1 MKIDQSEFAGAKGI
15 FFLNPGNFEDGKSLG
30 LAIQRWFPPDSDADD
45 LSPEAKAQIA
55 VARSAITNALY
66 RYMVQKRGTE
76 EAADKFGKL
85 VYNTKVQMN
94 MRKFHR
100 GMNGRPTPHLI
111 TVSLLLLTSCINTH
125 SSPLYQHLT
134 PCSLCFAHSPS
145 LN

>member
-1 MKIDQSEFAGAKGI
+1 MLDNLLNPIRKMKIDQSEFAGAKGI

-85 VYNTKVQMN
+85 VYKSANEHEKV
-94 MRKFHR
+94 
-100 GMNGRPTPHLI
+100 
-111 TVSLLLLTSCINTH
+111 
-125 SSPLYQHLT
+125 
-134 PCSLCFAHSPS
+134 A
-145 LN
+145 